1 MRFLLFLLVVINLL
15 LWAMGSGWL
24 GASLPGQSRADRLM
38 QPLAPEALRAAPGSA
53 DVPPA
58 PTPAPSQSPPA
69 NPAPAPAAPAMQV
82 AATACVQSPPLDS
95 DALKR
100 IDAAMADLNLGA
112 RLSRLAEAEGQQW
125 AVVLGPFVDRPTAER
140 KRDEVSRL
148 AVRDFAIVENVRGR
162 YVSLGVYSS
171 RAGAQARLDEVSK
184 KGVTT
189 ARVDNRALQGSRTVL
204 QVREVD
210 AALKERLDALG
221 SLFNG
226 AGWTECKP

>member
-1 MRFLLFLLVVINLL
+1 MRFLLFVLVVVNLLV
-15 LWAMGSGWL
+15 WAIGSGWL
-24 GASLPGQSRADRLM
+24 GAGLPGQSRVDRVM
-38 QPLAPEALRAAPGSA
+38 PPLAPEALRAAPGSA

-58 PTPAPSQSPPA
+58 QLSTAPALA
-69 NPAPAPAAPAMQV
+69 APAAQALAP
-82 AATACVQSPPLDS
+82 ACVQSPPLDGET
-95 DALKR
+95 LKR
-100 IDAAMADLNLGA
+100 VDAAMADLNLGG

-125 AVVLGPFVDRPTAER
+125 AVLLGPYVDRPTAER
-140 KRDEVSRL
+140 KREEISKL

-171 RAGAQARLDEVSK
+171 RANAQARLDEVSK

-210 AALKERLDALG
+210 ASLKEKLDALG
-221 SLFNG
+221 SLPAG